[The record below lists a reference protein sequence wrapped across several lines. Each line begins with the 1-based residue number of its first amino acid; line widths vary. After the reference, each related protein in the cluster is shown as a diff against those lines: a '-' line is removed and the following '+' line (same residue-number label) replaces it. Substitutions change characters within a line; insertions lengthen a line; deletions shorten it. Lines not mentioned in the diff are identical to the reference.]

1 MQATGTLHE
10 SRISKGLIL
19 VVVAMLCAAL
29 LGGLGGYLARTS
41 GQPAAGGAVNA
52 QPKVDAIQGDPNSD
66 LTRVLPTSAPADPA
80 TGYDTSNWSG
90 SSTAQPDHGVI
101 P

>member
-1 MQATGTLHE
+1 MQATGTLHDP
-10 SRISKGLIL
+10 RISKGLIL

-29 LGGLGGYLARTS
+29 LGGLGGYLARTG
-41 GQPAAGGAVNA
+41 GQAAGGSVVV
-52 QPKVDAIQGDPNSD
+52 QQKSDANQGGPSSD

-90 SSTAQPDHGVI
+90 SSIAQPDHGVI